1 MWLSIIPLTRH
12 WLAIPKG
19 PLYTECTHN
28 KEIFSMKRLNKPIEF
43 WNWIVQNSEKNK
55 HIVLCAT
62 ISIKSELT
70 VLFTAWSRWWNIL
83 RRMMIFD
90 IWNSYIYD
98 EVRDEIKRSSR
109 QRTLLKRVVENRT
122 RKKLKSVR
130 DLNPWPLQYRCSA
143 LLIELTSQL
152 GTGSK

>member
-19 PLYTECTHN
+19 PANFILNILITRKYFQWKDWTSRSSFEIELYRTQ
-28 KEIFSMKRLNKPIEF
+28 KKM
-43 WNWIVQNSEKNK
+43 
-55 HIVLCAT
+55 LCAT

-83 RRMMIFD
+83 RRMMILD

-122 RKKLKSVR
+122 RKKLNSVR
-130 DLNPWPLQYRCSA
+130 DLNPWPLWYRCSA